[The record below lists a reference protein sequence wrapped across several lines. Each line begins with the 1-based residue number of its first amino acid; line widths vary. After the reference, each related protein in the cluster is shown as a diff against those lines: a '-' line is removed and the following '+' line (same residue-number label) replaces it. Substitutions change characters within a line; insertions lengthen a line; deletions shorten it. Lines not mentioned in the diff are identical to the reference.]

1 MATRLDIITLALRD
15 IGVVARDEAASAD
28 DVSFVGGVLDSV
40 FAEIENEF
48 DVSWT
53 IETVPTVSA
62 WALARL
68 LSVDIAPAFDMAP
81 RETRARAWRRFF
93 ATVRSDNRA
102 DFRDLDD
109 SGTIS
114 SEEADAGL
122 RAAYY

>member
-28 DVSFVGGVLDSV
+28 DVSFVGSVLDSV

-48 DVSWT
+48 DVTWT

-68 LSVDIAPAFDMAP
+68 LGVDIAPSFDMAP

-93 ATVRSDNRA
+93 STVRSDNRA

-114 SEEADAGL
+114 TEEADAGL